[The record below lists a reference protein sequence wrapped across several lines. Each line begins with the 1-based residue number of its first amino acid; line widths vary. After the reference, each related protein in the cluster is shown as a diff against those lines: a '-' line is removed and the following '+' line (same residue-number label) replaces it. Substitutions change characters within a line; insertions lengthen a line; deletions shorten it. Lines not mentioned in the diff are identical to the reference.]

1 MSDNTVTSTIQQ
13 ADIADAESA
22 EAKAATEAQ
31 AKAAAAAY
39 GPMRVILAKIGYDGH
54 DRGVRIVARTL
65 RDAGFEVIYLGL
77 RQTTG
82 DVVAAAQQE
91 DADAIGLSLHNA
103 GHMTL
108 APRMV
113 QALRDADLDI
123 PVVVGGIVPDA
134 DVPDLLNE
142 GVAAILTPGASSEE
156 VVGAMRD
163 AILAANA

>member
-1 MSDNTVTSTIQQ
+1 MSEPAMNEPVTN
-13 ADIADAESA
+13 ESESIDPA
-22 EAKAATEAQ
+22 IE
-31 AKAAAAAY
+31 AAAAY
-39 GPMRVILAKIGYDGH
+39 GPMRVILAKVGYDGH
-54 DRGVRIVARTL
+54 DRGVKIVARTL

-77 RQTTG
+77 RQTTQ
-82 DVVAAAQQE
+82 DIVSAAQQE

-134 DVPDLLNE
+134 DIQSLLDE
-142 GVAAILTPGASSEE
+142 GVAAILTPGASSQE
-156 VVGAMRD
+156 VVGAVRD
-163 AILAANA
+163 AILAAAS

>member
-1 MSDNTVTSTIQQ
+1 MTDNTATDDTSNGT
-13 ADIADAESA
+13 
-22 EAKAATEAQ
+22 AKADTAAAEVA

>member
-1 MSDNTVTSTIQQ
+1 MTTSSQSP
-13 ADIADAESA
+13 DAEDA
-22 EAKAATEAQ
+22 

-54 DRGVRIVARTL
+54 DRGVKIVARTL

-77 RQTTG
+77 RQTTA

-113 QALRDADLDI
+113 QALSEAELDI
-123 PVVVGGIVPDA
+123 PVVVGGIIPDA
-134 DVPDLLNE
+134 DVDQLLEE
-142 GVAAILTPGASSEE
+142 GVAKILTPGASSEE
-156 VVGAMRD
+156 VVGAVRD
-163 AILAANA
+163 AILAKAS

>member
-1 MSDNTVTSTIQQ
+1 MSETSTTTNSSTTDSDT
-13 ADIADAESA
+13 A
-22 EAKAATEAQ
+22 AKAEEA

-123 PVVVGGIVPDA
+123 PVIVGGIVPVA
-134 DVPDLLNE
+134 DIPTLLEE
-142 GVAAILTPGASSEE
+142 GVASILTPGASSDE
-156 VVGAMRD
+156 VVRAMRD
-163 AILAANA
+163 AILAADA